1 MSTVTNHEV
10 VLWFQ
15 GRFAD
20 FKQRGPVTQVQA
32 DAYNRAH
39 PDRQFDGPVK
49 KTAAWAAMNRAAKG
63 RLTAAQYEQR
73 FGDAQ

>member
-1 MSTVTNHEV
+1 MSAVTNHEV

-39 PDRQFDGPVK
+39 PDRQFDGPTR
-49 KTAAWAAMNRAAKG
+49 KTAAWARAERMAAG
-63 RLTAAQYEQR
+63 RLTASQAEHR
-73 FGDAQ
+73 FNP